1 MRGGARDPLS
11 PQELQSKFEDN
22 LRYGGWNAAQARQA
36 RAWCDEVF
44 QQTSLQGAARFRHP
58 MA

>member
-11 PQELQSKFEDN
+11 TEELQTKFEDN
-22 LRYGGWNAAQARQA
+22 LIYGGWNAAQAQQA

-44 QQTSLQGAARFRHP
+44 KQTSMEGASRFRQ
-58 MA
+58 